1 MNRIKVVSDQ
11 LKAATST
18 STSVSVGKSQGDETT
33 DSSITVVDNRTG
45 KKYNLRI
52 TENTIQASDLKAIR
66 VPGGPVLRSFDPGY
80 SNTASCRSKICYID
94 GDAGILQ
101 YRGYPIEQLA
111 EFSTFSEVAFLLFNG
126 ELPTPTN
133 LEEFEKQPMAMF
145 MTAFTVMGTVY
156 PQYNPAVV
164 GQEVYKSAAKRN
176 QVMMKILGL
185 TTTIAAMIHRHRA
198 GLPQVAINESLG
210 FVQNFL
216 FMIDSVN
223 DSCYRSHPKLV
234 RALDILFILHAEH
247 ELNCST
253 AAIRHLSSSSADV
266 FTAAAAATG
275 ALYGPR
281 HGGANEAVVR
291 MLQRVGKVSNVPTF
305 LEKVK
310 RREELLMGFGH
321 RVYKNYD
328 PRAKIIKAVADEV
341 LQICG
346 SSVDGLVDVA
356 VALEKAAL
364 EDNFF
369 VKRKLY
375 PNVDFY
381 SGLIY
386 RAMGF
391 PTDFFP
397 VLFAIPRTA
406 GWLSHWAE
414 FQQDPDNKIVRPFQ
428 IYEGPEKRDY
438 VPITARPKP
447 PVIASELQPDLNER
461 RRQIGRKLR

>member
-133 LEEFEKQPMAMF
+133 LEEFEKQLMGSSIPHTDISKAIQCFRHDAHPMAMF

-305 LEKVK
+305 LEKVSSIT
-310 RREELLMGFGH
+310 
-321 RVYKNYD
+321 VYT
-328 PRAKIIKAVADEV
+328 
-341 LQICG
+341 L
-346 SSVDGLVDVA
+346 
-356 VALEKAAL
+356 
-364 EDNFF
+364 
-369 VKRKLY
+369 
-375 PNVDFY
+375 
-381 SGLIY
+381 
-386 RAMGF
+386 
-391 PTDFFP
+391 
-397 VLFAIPRTA
+397 
-406 GWLSHWAE
+406 
-414 FQQDPDNKIVRPFQ
+414 
-428 IYEGPEKRDY
+428 
-438 VPITARPKP
+438 
-447 PVIASELQPDLNER
+447 
-461 RRQIGRKLR
+461 